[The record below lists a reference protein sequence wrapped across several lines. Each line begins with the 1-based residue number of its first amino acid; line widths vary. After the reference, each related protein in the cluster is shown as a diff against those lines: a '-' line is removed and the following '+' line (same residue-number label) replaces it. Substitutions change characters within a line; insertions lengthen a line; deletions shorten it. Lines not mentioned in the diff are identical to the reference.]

1 MSEDLELT
9 LAREKCN
16 KSALPS
22 ETSVM
27 TTFNCTLDPE
37 TQQKPKR
44 ERAKYFAV
52 IVASDSQFDCV
63 ISAED
68 KKDLEKQIAK
78 LTAEYDGKGM
88 DFSIANIFK
97 GHEVSF
103 KETKA
108 IEFL

>member
-9 LAREKCN
+9 MAKEDCK
-16 KSALPS
+16 P
-22 ETSVM
+22 
-27 TTFNCTLDPE
+27 
-37 TQQKPKR
+37 TQYYPDQIEHAKGEEKPKR
-44 ERAKYFAV
+44 ERSKYFAV

-63 ISAED
+63 IIAED

-78 LTAEYDGKGM
+78 LTVEYDSKGM